1 MRMIEK
7 LLLVASENYNVKA
20 VFNTEKEISGKK
32 KKINICI
39 LTSVMLIPGKRL
51 NDS

>member
-1 MRMIEK
+1 MIEK

-20 VFNTEKEISGKK
+20 VFNNEKEISE